1 MGVAGSHFT
10 KHIRRFNV
18 IQRTE
23 RVIKKDKPIP
33 APLHKADAERL
44 KYLLENDPQLK
55 EELKNKNS
63 TLGKNLQSVYVTSK
77 GDLPD
82 IYPQSKI
89 KLPQNRMQEFNSP
102 FAIEEPENVP
112 TGRYTLTQITE
123 CIADHYKDKQMYTSQ
138 VLADRVK
145 IDKKLMDNI
154 LKYYRVFDM
163 YVPEKMIEKK
173 KTSSQFLISNAINK
187 IRQNLEID
195 KYKEERKQI
204 GKD

>member
-1 MGVAGSHFT
+1 MGVAGSHFI
-10 KHIRRFNV
+10 KRIRRFNV
-18 IQRTE
+18 IERTE
-23 RVIKKDKPIP
+23 RVITKDKPTP
-33 APLHKADAERL
+33 APLHKADADRL

-63 TLGKNLQSVYVTSK
+63 ILGKNLQSVYVTSK

-82 IYPQSKI
+82 VYPQSKV
-89 KLPQNRMQEFNSP
+89 KLPQNRTQDLNSP
-102 FAIEEPENVP
+102 FTFEEPEHVP
-112 TGRYTLTQITE
+112 PGRYTLTQITE
-123 CIADHYKDKQMYTSQ
+123 CIADHYKDKKMYSSQ

-163 YVPEKMIEKK
+163 YIPEKMLEK
-173 KTSSQFLISNAINK
+173 KTSSKFFISNAIDK
-187 IRQNLEID
+187 IRYNLEMD

>member
-1 MGVAGSHFT
+1 MGVAGSRFT
-10 KHIRRFNV
+10 KHLRRFNV
-18 IQRTE
+18 IERTE
-23 RVIKKDKPIP
+23 RVINKDKPIP

-44 KYLLENDPQLK
+44 KYLLDNDPQLK

-63 TLGKNLQSVYVTSK
+63 TLGKNLESVYVTSK

-82 IYPQSKI
+82 VYPQSKI

-102 FAIEEPENVP
+102 FSCEEPENVP
-112 TGRYTLTQITE
+112 PGRYTLTQITE
-123 CIADHYKDKQMYTSQ
+123 CIADHYKDKQIYTSQ
-138 VLADRVK
+138 ALADRVK

-163 YVPEKMIEKK
+163 YVPEKMMEKK
-173 KTSSQFLISNAINK
+173 TKSKFFISSAIDK
-187 IRQNLEID
+187 IRENLEID
-195 KYKEERKQI
+195 KYQEERKQI

>member
-10 KHIRRFNV
+10 KRIRRFNV
-18 IQRTE
+18 VERTE
-23 RVIKKDKPIP
+23 RVINKDKPIP
-33 APLHKADAERL
+33 APLHKADADRL
-44 KYLLENDPQLK
+44 KHLLENDPQLK
-55 EELKNKNS
+55 EELVNKNS

-77 GDLPD
+77 GDLPNV
-82 IYPQSKI
+82 YPTSKA
-89 KLPQNRMQEFNSP
+89 KLPQNRAQEFNTA
-102 FAIEEPENVP
+102 FTFQEPENVP
-112 TGRYTLTQITE
+112 PGRYTLTQITE
-123 CIADHYKDKQMYTSQ
+123 CIADHYKDKKIYSSQ

-163 YVPEKMIEKK
+163 YIPEKMVEK
-173 KTSSQFLISNAINK
+173 KTSSKFFISNAIDK

-195 KYKEERKQI
+195 KYNNERKQI